1 MKMKIT
7 TVHQYQMHLSHP
19 PLTVSLL
26 SQHARTSPTY
36 AHTLANVRKHSTYSL
51 SLLSSLFGSLQMSYI
66 HRKHNTF
73 PQNDSNMIH
82 LKTRTAACPP
92 TRTCLEFS
100 YQCSVLCSHTWYHYE
115 YDPDCYKNN
124 STLE

>member
-36 AHTLANVRKHSTYSL
+36 AHTLAHVRKHSTYSL
-51 SLLSSLFGSLQMSYI
+51 SLLFLALCTCHIYTGSTTHSLKM
-66 HRKHNTF
+66 
-73 PQNDSNMIH
+73 
-82 LKTRTAACPP
+82 TAI
-92 TRTCLEFS
+92 
-100 YQCSVLCSHTWYHYE
+100 
-115 YDPDCYKNN
+115 
-124 STLE
+124 

>member
-7 TVHQYQMHLSHP
+7 TVHQYQMHLSHT

-36 AHTLANVRKHSTYSL
+36 AHTLAHVRKHSTYSL

-73 PQNDSNMIH
+73 PQNDSNMIIH
-82 LKTRTAACPP
+82 LKTRRQYAYVHSHCI
-92 TRTCLEFS
+92 CLEFS
-100 YQCSVLCSHTWYHYE
+100 YQCSPIWYH
-115 YDPDCYKNN
+115 PDGYKNN